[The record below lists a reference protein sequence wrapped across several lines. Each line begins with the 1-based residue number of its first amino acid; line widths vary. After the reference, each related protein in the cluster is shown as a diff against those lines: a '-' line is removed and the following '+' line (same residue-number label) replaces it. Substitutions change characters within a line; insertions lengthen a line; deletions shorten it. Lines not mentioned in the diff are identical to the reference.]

1 MNYSDEISDFDS
13 EKEESCSENENSK
26 IFQTTFD
33 GTQDD
38 PLTDENS
45 SEHEEFSEEEVLNKS
60 TINDDTVCFKNEEE
74 NTSTDMKDNNCT
86 ADNTFDIENND
97 ESVSLTNLDNSSCFK
112 DTDNNTDNSNL
123 EDSLKSAL
131 DDGDDLEDT
140 KEESVNDFGTNGKDY
155 NIDNLNFGQITD
167 DEPSDTNIC
176 DQPVVYN
183 SSDQDNFEQTIELTD
198 AEPTKHEQ
206 DSTYIPEISSGGI
219 SKFNMEDTEGNNS
232 TILNHEVN
240 YIDNKGD
247 DGVCLPVENLDEEK
261 NINII
266 PTVSDTVEEQ
276 QKQDP
281 TDVNKINMSEK
292 NEDTKLV

>member
-13 EKEESCSENENSK
+13 EKEESCSEIEDRKTPQN
-26 IFQTTFD
+26 TFD
-33 GTQDD
+33 EIQDG
-38 PLTDENS
+38 PLSDEYS
-45 SEHEEFSEEEVLNKS
+45 SEHEEFCEEEVLTNI
-60 TINDDTVCFKNEEE
+60 TIDDD
-74 NTSTDMKDNNCT
+74 TSTDMKDNNCT
-86 ADNTFDIENND
+86 VDKTFYIENNND
-97 ESVSLTNLDNSSCFK
+97 QSVSPTSSDRFNGSEGIDYK
-112 DTDNNTDNSNL
+112 ADNSNL
-123 EDSLKSAL
+123 EDSSKSAL
-131 DDGDDLEDT
+131 DDDGNDLEET
-140 KEESVNDFGTNGKDY
+140 KEESLNDFGTNGKDY

-176 DQPVVYN
+176 DQSVVYN
-183 SSDQDNFEQTIELTD
+183 SSDQDNSEQTTELTD

-206 DSTYIPEISSGGI
+206 DSAYVPEISSGDI
-219 SKFNMEDTEGNNS
+219 SKLRMEDTEGNNS